1 MGTPSCVYVQGWY
14 EQDMNRITALAAA
27 GIAALTLALAGCGG
41 PSATGGASTAAAPPA
56 ASVIADQLGATDV
69 QAIDPTLYAYDEVT
83 ATLHGKAVDIATF
96 RTNVL
101 RDKWIAAASQFTG
114 IGSKGDRYVVA
125 DG

>member
-1 MGTPSCVYVQGWY
+1 MNSPSCVYVQGWY

-27 GIAALTLALAGCGG
+27 AIAALTLVLAGCGG
-41 PSATGGASTAAAPPA
+41 PSATSGTSPAAPPA

-83 ATLHGKAVDIATF
+83 ATLHGKTVDIATF
-96 RTNVL
+96 RTNGL
-101 RDKWIAAASQFTG
+101 RDKWIAAAGQFTG
-114 IGSKGDRYVVA
+114 IDSQGDRYAVA

>member
-1 MGTPSCVYVQGWY
+1 MTRV
-14 EQDMNRITALAAA
+14 RIAVLAFAL
-27 GIAALTLALAGCGG
+27 LALAGCGG
-41 PSATGGASTAAAPPA
+41 SAASTASPSPPA

-96 RTNVL
+96 RTNAL

-114 IGSKGDRYVVA
+114 IDSKGDRYAVA